1 MRSVRIFSFL
11 LLSYPLI
18 ISDFSHRK
26 LNVFVQKS
34 VTSSSVHNVS
44 LKKNQIKVS
53 IGVLLNAIEMNWDEF
68 DNFAISQ
75 GYTFRRYENDTDEI
89 TKAYVNGKYHLE
101 KSINDIDKTS
111 CILYDFSS
119 QMEYSSLKKQL
130 IDVGFKYILQKGS
143 PYMKGSLTSLTY
155 VNKPYFAYLISWNIN
170 GILTYSLKIEKHKK
184 YE

>member
-1 MRSVRIFSFL
+1 M
-11 LLSYPLI
+11 SYPLI

-75 GYTFRRYENDTDEI
+75 GYTFRRYENDTDDI

-101 KSINDIDKTS
+101 KSINDIDK
-111 CILYDFSS
+111 LPVY
-119 QMEYSSLKKQL
+119 
-130 IDVGFKYILQKGS
+130 
-143 PYMKGSLTSLTY
+143 YMTFHHK
-155 VNKPYFAYLISWNIN
+155 WNI
-170 GILTYSLKIEKHKK
+170 LHLKNN
-184 YE
+184 